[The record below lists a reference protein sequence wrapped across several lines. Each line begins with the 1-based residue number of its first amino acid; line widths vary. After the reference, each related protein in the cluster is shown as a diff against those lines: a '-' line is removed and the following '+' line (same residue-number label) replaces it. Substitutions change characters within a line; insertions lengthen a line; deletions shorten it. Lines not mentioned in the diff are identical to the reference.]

1 MSNNNRRNK
10 GKGKRTH
17 SKVGTH
23 AGPNSFTNQQSSP
36 HMQIPR
42 RNSIN
47 RTYQGNS
54 HVAKQHRWKPS
65 TSPQMNQQQKFNMD
79 PPAPVDGSGPRSFAD
94 VVTGKRTSM
103 TDVDATSSNNSN
115 NSNTVGSGSGSGG
128 SGNGSG
134 GIQTSPIRTGVRSSN
149 THASSTSSSSIS
161 LPNQSSSSSSSISSD
176 ISIPQVSRPTTTPI
190 SVRGSNTNHQQS
202 SGQSAFSQAL
212 ARSSHH
218 NGNGTSSSSSSNTSI
233 GTPRRV
239 GLKDFERIRVLGK
252 GAFGKVILAREKS
265 TNKIYAMKVLKK
277 THVLNKRQVEHTMSE
292 RYVLGRTQH
301 PFIVGMHYAFQT
313 NDKLVFVL
321 DYCAGKIIYFFF
333 YIFLYFVF
341 TQNKYK
347 NILFDHTIL
356 TTTNN
361 IIFFFFSFHLFFFLP
376 PLYFSPFRIVP
387 LFFKVVIYIITS
399 PEAVDYQ

>member
-47 RTYQGNS
+47 RTYQSNS

-94 VVTGKRTSM
+94 VVAGKRTSM
-103 TDVDATSSNNSN
+103 TVADATSSNNSN

-134 GIQTSPIRTGVRSSN
+134 GIQTSPIRTGVRFSN

-190 SVRGSNTNHQQS
+190 SVRGGSNTNHQQS

-233 GTPRRV
+233 GTPHRV

-321 DYCAGKIIYFFF
+321 DYCAGKIIIFFFIFF
-333 YIFLYFVF
+333 YILFLLKTNTKIY
-341 TQNKYK
+341 Y
-347 NILFDHTIL
+347 LTI
-356 TTTNN
+356 
-361 IIFFFFSFHLFFFLP
+361 
-376 PLYFSPFRIVP
+376 
-387 LFFKVVIYIITS
+387 
-399 PEAVDYQ
+399 Q